1 MQTPGR
7 IAMKECFLT
16 LGSFLA
22 ALTLL
27 VLEALF
33 WLVFGLPYRLWKK
46 WNYEA
51 QCLRYPG
58 GGWGHSMKESA
69 RARRMGYRSARDDH
83 R

>member
-1 MQTPGR
+1 MQTSGR
-7 IAMKECFLT
+7 ISVKECFLT
-16 LGSFLA
+16 IGSFLL
-22 ALTLL
+22 ALALL

-58 GGWGHSMKESA
+58 GGWGHNMAQTGKD
-69 RARRMGYRSARDDH
+69 RQDRPDKPDRR
-83 R
+83 

>member
-1 MQTPGR
+1 
-7 IAMKECFLT
+7 MKECFLT
-16 LGSFLA
+16 IGSFLL
-22 ALTLL
+22 ALALQ

-33 WLVFGLPYRLWKK
+33 WLVFGLPYRLWEK

-58 GGWGHSMKESA
+58 GGWGRSMKEGA
-69 RARRMGYRSARDDH
+69 RARRMGYRSVRAGH